1 MLTPDDANT
10 LGALAGSLPQLDRAC
25 YARHG
30 RDPRQPLLGL
40 GPRDARLC
48 LVGRD
53 PGESEIAQWKPFVG
67 PSGRKIRQALAT
79 HGAPDVF
86 WINTVPYKPVGNK
99 AWPLALR
106 RRCHAVLW
114 PLLLR
119 AWDGR
124 DVLSFGT
131 EAFHWFGLGQPEA
144 ARQRL
149 ENFWAR
155 EDRFTASLELAID
168 GRGFVLHPL
177 PHPSPAN
184 AVWKKRFPE
193 LLEGRLR
200 QVG

>member
-1 MLTPDDANT
+1 MLTPHDANA
-10 LGALAGSLPQLDRAC
+10 LGALAAALPQIDRAC

-30 RDPRQPLLGL
+30 RDPREPLLGL

-67 PSGRKIRQALAT
+67 PSGRKIRQALAA
-79 HGAPDVF
+79 HGVPEVF
-86 WINTVPYKPVGNK
+86 WINTVPFKPVGNK
-99 AWPLALR
+99 AWPLSVR
-106 RRCHAVLW
+106 RRFHAVLW

-131 EAFHWFGLGQPEA
+131 EAFHWFGLGQPETV
-144 ARQRL
+144 RQRL
-149 ENFWAR
+149 ADFWAR
-155 EDRFTASLELAID
+155 EDRFAASLELDID
-168 GRGFVLHPL
+168 GRGLVLHPL

-184 AVWKKRFPE
+184 AVWKKRFPA
-193 LLEGRLR
+193 LLEARLR